1 MREDTGYLNLIR
13 RTPMCMSAEA
23 LALFLNLIAANITT
37 EPGRII
43 VHATERDAHWVMVGD
58 GWCTMAPQIDSME
71 RFATL
76 RR

>member
-1 MREDTGYLNLIR
+1 
-13 RTPMCMSAEA
+13 MCMSVEA

-58 GWCTMAPQIDSME
+58 EWCTMAPQIDSME